1 MEPFHVFVI
10 QNKSPSTLVVK
21 KNSSTLFFCEAP
33 RMFFVEYEAL
43 PDFSSACE
51 RKDNNRIFIFECI
64 YPCLNGKS
72 KILCFFVPATS
83 GET

>member
-1 MEPFHVFVI
+1 M
-10 QNKSPSTLVVK
+10 
-21 KNSSTLFFCEAP
+21 
-33 RMFFVEYEAL
+33 EYEAL

-51 RKDNNRIFIFECI
+51 VKDDNRIFMFECI
-64 YPCLNGKS
+64 YPLNSERRDLAVVMNGKS